1 MGFSARYS
9 RLARPLA
16 WLACM
21 ATLLAGCG
29 YTRVPEERTDDG
41 LVRVP
46 SRASGGVYRDPA
58 SSFTQYKRIIL
69 EPPTIEFVEGWR
81 KRHPKINDDEIV
93 RLRNEAV
100 KIFRDEFEREFVKR
114 GPYEFA
120 DSPAPDVLRVVP
132 RVVDL
137 DILAP
142 QGEVDVGD
150 KTFTPG
156 PVKMQVTGELRDA
169 TTNALL
175 GRVTIFE
182 GQHRYGFNELRLANR
197 STNAHEMRIGF
208 GKWSTMVREALN
220 VAKATRGS
228 LR

>member
-1 MGFSARYS
+1 MGGMV
-9 RLARPLA
+9 LVV
-16 WLACM
+16 LACV
-21 ATLLAGCG
+21 LAGCG

-58 SSFTQYKRIIL
+58 VEFTNYKRIIL
-69 EPPTIEFVEGWR
+69 EPPTIEFTSNWR
-81 KRHPKINDDEIV
+81 EQHPEVNDSEVARI
-93 RLRNEAV
+93 REEAV
-100 KIFRDEFEREFVKR
+100 KLFRDEFEDELVER
-114 GPYEFA
+114 GPYEYA
-120 DSPAPDVLRVVP
+120 EAPAPDVLLVVP

-137 DILAP
+137 DIPAP
-142 QGEVDVGD
+142 DGEREVGD
-150 KTFTPG
+150 RTYTPG

-169 TTNALL
+169 SSNALL
-175 GRVTIFE
+175 ARIIIFE

-197 STNAHEMRIGF
+197 STNAHEMRLGF
-208 GKWSTMVREALN
+208 GKWSMMVREALN

>member
-1 MGFSARYS
+1 MPAQNPGMSHRRTMLLVA
-9 RLARPLA
+9 
-16 WLACM
+16 LACI
-21 ATLLAGCG
+21 LAGCG

-46 SRASGGVYRDPA
+46 SRAAGGVYRDLETDF
-58 SSFTQYKRIIL
+58 SHYERVIL
-69 EPPTIEFVEGWR
+69 EPPTIEFVPEWR
-81 KRHPKINDDEIV
+81 EQHPEVTDAEMA

-100 KIFRDEFEREFVKR
+100 KLFRGEFERELVKR
-114 GPYEFA
+114 GRYEFA
-120 DSPAPDVLRVVP
+120 DSPAPDVLLVTP

-142 QGEVDVGD
+142 DAGTEVGQ
-150 KTFTPG
+150 KTYTPG

-169 TTNALL
+169 VTNKLL
-175 GRVTIFE
+175 ARITIFE
-182 GQHRYGFNELRLANR
+182 GQQRYGFDELRPANR
-197 STNAHEMRIGF
+197 STNAHEMRLGF
-208 GKWSTMVREALN
+208 GKWTMMVREALN